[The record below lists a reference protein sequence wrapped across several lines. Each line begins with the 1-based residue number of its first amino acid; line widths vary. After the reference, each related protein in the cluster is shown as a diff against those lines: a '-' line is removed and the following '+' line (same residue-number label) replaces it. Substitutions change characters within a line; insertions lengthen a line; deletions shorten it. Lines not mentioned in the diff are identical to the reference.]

1 VIKPER
7 RTAYARKC
15 DGLRRWLFPV
25 MTQTGFS
32 RPFCIS
38 LVEVHGRH
46 LSASRN
52 KRSGATFRF
61 VLPFHQEDA
70 L

>member
-1 VIKPER
+1 M
-7 RTAYARKC
+7 
-15 DGLRRWLFPV
+15 GLSICR
-25 MTQTGFS
+25 S
-32 RPFCIS
+32 I
-38 LVEVHGRH
+38 VEAHGGR

-52 KRSGATFRF
+52 EGHGATFQF

>member
-1 VIKPER
+1 MIKPER

-15 DGLRRWLFPV
+15 DGLRRSSFPA

-38 LVEVHGRH
+38 LVEVHERH

-52 KRSGATFRF
+52 KGPGATFQF